1 MGLLA
6 KLQQARRLVR
16 LLADMHRGVKDLPEI
31 HSVDQLVSQHM
42 PGSGTAAVTRTL
54 DIGCGPDPK
63 NPFRAVEIHGLD
75 IREDLDRN
83 IRYADLTIGGTPYP
97 DDHFEFVTA
106 FEFLE
111 HVPRVIYLPER
122 RFAFVELMNEVW
134 RITKPG
140 GLFLSSTPIYPFS
153 PAFRDP
159 THVNLMTHETMSIYF
174 DSRHRGAAMYG
185 FRGAFDIVAQGR
197 LGSNLVCIMRKLVR
211 PQLT

>member
-1 MGLLA
+1 MIGFVA
-6 KLQQARRLVR
+6 KLQEARKLLR
-16 LLADMHRGVKDLPEI
+16 LLADLHRGVKDLPEI
-31 HSVDQLVSQHM
+31 HSIERFVAEHPSPLGQARQS
-42 PGSGTAAVTRTL
+42 RTL
-54 DIGCGPDPK
+54 DIGCGPHPK
-63 NPFRAVEIHGLD
+63 NPFGAAEVHGLD
-75 IREDLDRN
+75 IREDLARN
-83 IRYADLTIGGTPYP
+83 IRYADLAVEGIPYS
-97 DDHFEFVTA
+97 DDHFEFVSA

-111 HVPRVIYLPER
+111 HVPRVIYMPMR
-122 RFAFVELMNEVW
+122 RFPFVELMNEIW

-197 LGSNLVCIMRKLVR
+197 LGSNLVCIMRKVER
-211 PQLT
+211 P

>member
-6 KLQQARRLVR
+6 KVQQARRLVT
-16 LLADMHRGVKDLPEI
+16 LLADLHRGVKDLPEI
-31 HSVDQLVSQHM
+31 QSIDHLLAQHRLN
-42 PGSGTAAVTRTL
+42 GGAAGHTRTL

-63 NPFRAVEIHGLD
+63 NPFRASEVHGLD
-75 IREDLDRN
+75 IREDLGRN
-83 IRYADLTIGGTPYP
+83 IRYADLTIGGSPYP
-97 DDHFEFVTA
+97 DGHFEYVTA

-122 RFAFVELMNEVW
+122 RFPFVELMNEVW
-134 RITKPG
+134 RITKPD

-174 DSRHRGAAMYG
+174 DNRHRGAAMYG

-197 LGSNLVCIMRKLVR
+197 LGSNLVCIMRKLGR
-211 PQLT
+211 P